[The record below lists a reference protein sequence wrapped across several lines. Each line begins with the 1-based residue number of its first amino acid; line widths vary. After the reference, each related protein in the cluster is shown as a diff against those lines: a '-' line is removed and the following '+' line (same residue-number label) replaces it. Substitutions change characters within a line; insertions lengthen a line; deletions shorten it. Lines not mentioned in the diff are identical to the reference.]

1 MILKFSNKGLTI
13 LNTLFMKIENTF
25 CNKTLSISFNKESI
39 LTWYLAE
46 TAKIIPSRVGCA
58 RQSGVKISSFSCRTN
73 RKTGG
78 GGGTIETALLV
89 AVRLKI
95 KMF

>member
-1 MILKFSNKGLTI
+1 
-13 LNTLFMKIENTF
+13 
-25 CNKTLSISFNKESI
+25 
-39 LTWYLAE
+39 LAE

-78 GGGTIETALLV
+78 GTIETALLV

-95 KMF
+95 KTNVTII

>member
-1 MILKFSNKGLTI
+1 
-13 LNTLFMKIENTF
+13 MKIRFAT
-25 CNKTLSISFNKESI
+25 KLYLSPSIKSQSI

-78 GGGTIETALLV
+78 GGGTTETALLV
-89 AVRLKI
+89 AARLKI
-95 KMF
+95 